1 MKAGISLVALAQKIE
16 DNKAAKKDFVA
27 DTRELRLSPE
37 GNKLA
42 INGHAE
48 VTPSETCHR
57 QIGDR
62 LGVPARYY
70 DRMRTEAPAL
80 LAENVNTW
88 FAKKPERRMIRTIN
102 DNGRAFLSDRYQRI
116 EHEDAANAVL
126 PVFAEHPGL
135 QVVSCEMTESRLYIK
150 AVYPKIQGEVKKGD
164 VVQAGIIVR
173 NSEIGLGA
181 LSAQGFIERLVCTN
195 GMVVPDSGIRAH
207 HVGGRAAVGD
217 AVFEMLSDE
226 TLRVDDHAT
235 LLKLRDVTKFILS
248 QEMLDRAI
256 AKFRD
261 AAEQMIEGNPAK
273 SVEVLGKRLGLLEG
287 EQGNVLR
294 YLIQG
299 GDISKWGLANAV
311 TRFAHDPENYDRAT
325 ELEEMGGKII
335 DLGRSDWT
343 AIAKAA

>member
-1 MKAGISLVALAQKIE
+1 MKAGISLVELAQKIE
-16 DNKAAKKDFVA
+16 GNKAAKKDFVA

-37 GNKLA
+37 GDKLA

-48 VTPSETCHR
+48 VTPSENCHR

-62 LGVPARYY
+62 LGIPARYY
-70 DRMRTEAPAL
+70 DRMKTEAPAL
-80 LAENVNTW
+80 LADNVNTW
-88 FAKKPERRMIRTIN
+88 FQRNPERRLVRTLHER
-102 DNGRAFLSDRYQRI
+102 GRAFLSDRYQRI

-126 PVFAEHPGL
+126 PVFAEHSGL
-135 QVVSCEMTESRLYIK
+135 KIVSCEMTESRLYIK
-150 AVYPKIQGEVKKGD
+150 AVYPKVQGEVKKGD

-207 HVGGRAAVGD
+207 HVGGRAQMGD
-217 AVFEMLSDE
+217 AVYEMLADD

-235 LLKLRDVTKFILS
+235 LLKLRDVTKYILS
-248 QEMLDRAI
+248 QEMLDKAI

-261 AAEQMIEGNPAK
+261 ATEQVIKGHPAK
-273 SVEVLGKRLGLLEG
+273 AVEVLGKRMGLLES

-294 YLIQG
+294 YLIEG
-299 GDISKWGLANAV
+299 GDLSKWGVANSV
-311 TRFAHDPENYDRAT
+311 TRYAQDPDDYDRCTA
-325 ELEEMGGKII
+325 LEELGGKII
-335 DLGRSDWT
+335 DMPRSEWK
-343 AIAKAA
+343 AIAEAA